1 MERIRTIKL
10 QEFFFLF
17 MSDTTNIMDLPTDPV
32 GGGNVSNN
40 ISLSITERMGMD
52 QNSSGQISNAGV
64 SLDQT
69 TINQIVSGLQQA
81 SSTGA
86 TVLPSR
92 NIPQMTAPLT
102 QDPNIQPNYIPQPPP
117 NVINDYIKDTE
128 YETNEEILRK
138 YNRKSEQG
146 NSLDDIYNEIQNPFL
161 LAILYFLFQLPFFR
175 KILFQ
180 YFPALFHKDGNFN
193 LTGFVFSS
201 ALFGFVYYFL
211 EKIMTYTNRF

>member
-1 MERIRTIKL
+1 
-10 QEFFFLF
+10 
-17 MSDTTNIMDLPTDPV
+17 MSDTTNIMDLPTDPT

-40 ISLSITERMGMD
+40 ISLSITERNE
-52 QNSSGQISNAGV
+52 QNSSGHSENVNSGV

-86 TVLPSR
+86 TLLPSR
-92 NIPQMTAPLT
+92 NIPQMTVPLT
-102 QDPNIQPNYIPQPPP
+102 QDPNIQPNYIPQPPQ
-117 NVINDYIKDTE
+117 NLYSNNNDYIKDTE

-211 EKIMTYTNRF
+211 EKIMGYTNRF

>member
-1 MERIRTIKL
+1 
-10 QEFFFLF
+10 

-52 QNSSGQISNAGV
+52 QNSSGQTSNAGV

-69 TINQIVSGLQQA
+69 TINQIVNGLQQA
-81 SSTGA
+81 SATGA
-86 TVLPSR
+86 TLLPSR
-92 NIPQMTAPLT
+92 NIPQMTTPLT
-102 QDPNIQPNYIPQPPP
+102 QDPNIQPNYIPQPTQ
-117 NVINDYIKDTE
+117 NAYSNTNDYIKDTE
-128 YETNEEILRK
+128 YETNEEIVRK
-138 YNRKSEQG
+138 YSRKSEQG
-146 NSLDDIYNEIQNPFL
+146 NSLDEMYSEIQNPFL

-193 LTGFVFSS
+193 LIGFVFSS
-201 ALFGFVYYFL
+201 TLFGFVYYFL
-211 EKIMTYTNRF
+211 EKIMFYTNRF

>member
-86 TVLPSR
+86 TLLPSR

>member
-40 ISLSITERMGMD
+40 ISLSITERMGMY
-52 QNSSGQISNAGV
+52 QNSSGQISYAGV

-69 TINQIVSGLQQA
+69 TFNQIVSGLQQA

-86 TVLPSR
+86 TLLPSR

>member
-1 MERIRTIKL
+1 
-10 QEFFFLF
+10 

-40 ISLSITERMGMD
+40 ISLSITERMGMET
-52 QNSSGQISNAGV
+52 NSSGQNPNAGV

-69 TINQIVSGLQQA
+69 TINQIVNGLQQA
-81 SSTGA
+81 SATGA
-86 TVLPSR
+86 TLLPSR

-102 QDPNIQPNYIPQPPP
+102 QDPNIQPNYIPQPTQ
-117 NVINDYIKDTE
+117 NLTNDYIKDTE

-138 YNRKSEQG
+138 YSRKSERG
-146 NSLDDIYNEIQNPFL
+146 NSLDEMYSEIQNPFL

-201 ALFGFVYYFL
+201 TLFGFVYYLL
-211 EKIMTYTNRF
+211 EKIMFYTNRF